1 MGHGTSLVRLKIGN
15 NCTSIPFIVVVKEG
29 RLFLKS
35 VPCTRDLSSFSMSYF
50 EYRGRSRLC
59 ECCRQ
64 GQREVAGNSMNK
76 VLATRAGSR
85 GPKSASPPK
94 KMKILKIG
102 LKYGKYL
109 YKLKS
114 V

>member
-50 EYRGRSRLC
+50 EYRAKQVVRMLQARSERSGRQQH
-59 ECCRQ
+59 E
-64 GQREVAGNSMNK
+64 
-76 VLATRAGSR
+76 
-85 GPKSASPPK
+85 
-94 KMKILKIG
+94 
-102 LKYGKYL
+102 
-109 YKLKS
+109 
-114 V
+114 